1 MRANKTITVYEHDRL
16 KVGMVFDTDNRKV
29 EFKQSHLK
37 ALEKH
42 YGNGGLNYYQL
53 INKGIKFNQFVGV
66 LQVGELTIEV
76 LPKIDKT
83 HDENRWRTLLIGMLK
98 TVGTFNIQ
106 APSSATLNTKNN
118 FILDLYF
125 ALFLKEIEY
134 LVNLGLVKK
143 YTKTE
148 GQSLALKGSLQFGQ
162 QISKNLVH
170 QERFYVRYSKY
181 SYQQPLNQILLKTLK
196 LLKRINSN
204 AALHSRIGSLL
215 LHFPELPDIT
225 VREADFEK
233 IIYNRKTTVYKD
245 AIEISRLLLLNYH
258 PDVSAGKNHILAIM
272 FDMNALWERFVY
284 ISLRKNS
291 ASYQNIT
298 AQAHKYFWR
307 PEKGNRSSIRPD
319 IVIKK
324 KVSSVGEKPQTI
336 VFDTKWKNIQS
347 SNPSPDD
354 LRQMYVYHD
363 YFNAEKVAL
372 IYPGETNQDVS
383 GQYLNKINDEK
394 TAKTCGIIT
403 IAIHE
408 NIKVWQEEI
417 YKQLNGWMLNA

>member
-16 KVGMVFDTDNRKV
+16 KVGMVFDTGNRKV
-29 EFKQSHLK
+29 EFKQSHLQ

-76 LPKIDKT
+76 LPKVDKT

-106 APSSATLNTKNN
+106 APSSAALNTKNN

-125 ALFLKEIEY
+125 ALFLKEVAY

-148 GQSLALKGSLQFGQ
+148 GQSLALKGALQFGQ
-162 QISKNLVH
+162 HISKNLVH
-170 QERFYVRYSKY
+170 QERFFVRYSKY
-181 SYQQPLNQILLKTLK
+181 SYQQPLNQILFKTLK

-284 ISLRKNS
+284 ISLRKNR
-291 ASYQNIT
+291 AQYQNIT

-307 PEKGNRSSIRPD
+307 PKKGNRSSIRPD
-319 IVIKK
+319 IVIKN
-324 KVSSVGEKPQTI
+324 KVSSVGEKPKAI

-347 SNPSPDD
+347 SNPSSHD

-372 IYPGETNQDVS
+372 VYPGEINQQIS
-383 GQYLNKINDEK
+383 GQYLNKINGQESN
-394 TAKTCGIIT
+394 KTCGIIT
-403 IAIHE
+403 IGIHE
-408 NIKVWQEEI
+408 NVKVWQDEI
-417 YKQLNGWMLNA
+417 YKQLNGWIVNA